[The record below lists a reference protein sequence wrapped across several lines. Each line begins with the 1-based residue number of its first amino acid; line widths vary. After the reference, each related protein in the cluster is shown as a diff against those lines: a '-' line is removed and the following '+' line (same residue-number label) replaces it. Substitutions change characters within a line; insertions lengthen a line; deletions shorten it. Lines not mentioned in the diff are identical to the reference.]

1 MAYIDQPDLYEH
13 IPNLNNYIEP
23 VNLLTKTERFDYQSD
38 KDFLWHEIYNLFD
51 NDDQIRFYNNKIYSN
66 DLDNKKRFIASDLL
80 DNTNITIKTD
90 SHVEKINFED
100 ENAVSINLK
109 NKKIIKFKDL
119 ILAGGAIENV
129 KILNNSNNEILKR
142 LPIGE
147 TIYDHAGVSFYY
159 LPNSNFNKYISIGHL
174 QVRAK
179 DLKWQIYLSK
189 VPNVPYLIVTIA
201 QAKKEDNKGKVQ
213 FEGDKHKIDIN
224 YFTEKDTV
232 KSMLDGY
239 NYINNKLKEIGYT
252 NIDPTEI
259 TEEYILKS
267 FDSIYHYH
275 GTCPYGTV
283 VDNSCKVLGIN
294 NLYIGDISVL
304 NESVPGSTSVS
315 SMLTGYRFSKIYLD
329 KILDTE
335 EEYDIVIVGSGPA
348 GSMISRSLSDKIK
361 DKKILLLE
369 KGSSE
374 IKENFDEKYRSILDW
389 SNAMNDPLNSHTLI
403 SENEKTIWLGRG
415 LGGGT
420 LHFGMAYIDQP
431 DLYEHIP
438 NLNNYIEPVNLLTKT
453 ERFDY
458 QSDKD
463 FLWHEIYNLF
473 DNDDQI
479 RFYNNKIYSNDL
491 DNKKRFIAS
500 DLLDNTNITIKTDS
514 HVEKINFEDEN
525 AVSINLKNKKIIKF
539 KDLILAGGA
548 IENVK
553 ILNNSN
559 NEILKRLPIG
569 ETIYD
574 HAGVSFYYLPNSNF
588 NKYISIGH
596 LQVRAKDLKWQIY
609 LSKVPNVPYLIV
621 TIAQAKK
628 EDNKGKVQ
636 FEGDKHKIDINYFTE
651 KDTVKS
657 MLDGYNYIN
666 NKLKEI
672 GYTNID
678 PTEITEE
685 YILKSFDSIYHYH
698 GTCPYGTVVDN
709 SCKVLGINN
718 LYIGDISVLN
728 ESVPGSTSVSSMLTG
743 YRFSKIYLDKKIL
756 ETEDEINKIKK
767 ENGDLKKKT
776 KNLFTIDELR
786 NYWQNEKKMYVV
798 IQNDG
803 SKVGIGE
810 KKVYNMGDY
819 WNGGGHPVNLA
830 RYVEP
835 LEYNFTNLL
844 TGRHGTFS
852 VWRIKRGGAI
862 EVGLLDEENINQKII
877 NNEEKINNL
886 KDSLLLFKNET
897 NILCQSEEKNFQ
909 SKKLGEYSFESYSPF
924 TKIDTWNDCLKLVSM
939 ENVSLEFLNLVKKII
954 GEIIISDE
962 LANVFKTKN
971 FIQKIAKNNIDDYK
985 PPLHQR
991 IGWDSLNLKNNS
1003 VDFIWEIEKGEEQID
1018 KVLKNLLNTIYFAL
1032 SLGNGNIWS
1041 FDDDNSL
1048 VYKSMIEAVN
1058 LGVFNLD
1065 DYIDLINDESY
1076 NRIVI
1081 QEFFYCLVYTSW
1093 EYTKKF
1099 DLKLNSAWKLKFQ
1112 QQIDLIL
1119 PSSNNLYQNYIQKIL
1134 REPNF
1139 ETIKKLSY

>member
-1 MAYIDQPDLYEH
+1 MKQVIDLKSGWNLISFLFKINIDEIYNNENILELKSTTESYNKLIPKSFNTLSEIKQNQGYYIKCLKDDTLVFEGDFISEIEYSLREGWNLIGFPFDFKYNLQDISKDILEIKSIDKSYNSKLPLFSTLKDLEENFGYWVKCSKDTLLTIVNSNLEEEYDIVIVGSGPAGSMIGRALSDKIKDKKILLLEKGSFKIKENYDEKYRNILNWSNAMNDPLNSHTLISENEKTIWLGRGLGGGTLHFGMQYIDQPDLYEH

-38 KDFLWHEIYNLFD
+38 KDFLWHELYNLFD
-51 NDDQIRFYNNKIYSN
+51 KDDQIRFYNNKIYSN
-66 DLDNKKRFIASDLL
+66 DLDNNKRFIASDLL
-80 DNTNITIKTD
+80 DNTNITIKTN
-90 SHVEKINFED
+90 SNVEKINFED

-109 NKKIIKFKDL
+109 NKKVIKFKDL

-147 TIYDHAGVSFYY
+147 TIYDHAGVNFYY

-201 QAKKEDNKGKVQ
+201 QAKKEDNNGKVQ

-239 NYINNKLKEIGYT
+239 NYINNKLKEIGYA

-304 NESVPGSTSVS
+304 T
-315 SMLTGYRFSKIYLD
+315 
-329 KILDTE
+329 
-335 EEYDIVIVGSGPA
+335 
-348 GSMISRSLSDKIK
+348 
-361 DKKILLLE
+361 
-369 KGSSE
+369 
-374 IKENFDEKYRSILDW
+374 
-389 SNAMNDPLNSHTLI
+389 
-403 SENEKTIWLGRG
+403 
-415 LGGGT
+415 
-420 LHFGMAYIDQP
+420 
-431 DLYEHIP
+431 
-438 NLNNYIEPVNLLTKT
+438 
-453 ERFDY
+453 
-458 QSDKD
+458 
-463 FLWHEIYNLF
+463 
-473 DNDDQI
+473 
-479 RFYNNKIYSNDL
+479 
-491 DNKKRFIAS
+491 
-500 DLLDNTNITIKTDS
+500 
-514 HVEKINFEDEN
+514 
-525 AVSINLKNKKIIKF
+525 
-539 KDLILAGGA
+539 
-548 IENVK
+548 
-553 ILNNSN
+553 
-559 NEILKRLPIG
+559 
-569 ETIYD
+569 
-574 HAGVSFYYLPNSNF
+574 
-588 NKYISIGH
+588 
-596 LQVRAKDLKWQIY
+596 
-609 LSKVPNVPYLIV
+609 
-621 TIAQAKK
+621 
-628 EDNKGKVQ
+628 
-636 FEGDKHKIDINYFTE
+636 
-651 KDTVKS
+651 
-657 MLDGYNYIN
+657 
-666 NKLKEI
+666 
-672 GYTNID
+672 
-678 PTEITEE
+678 
-685 YILKSFDSIYHYH
+685 
-698 GTCPYGTVVDN
+698 
-709 SCKVLGINN
+709 
-718 LYIGDISVLN
+718 

-756 ETEDEINKIKK
+756 ETEEEINKIKK
-767 ENGDLKKKT
+767 ENGDLKKKKT
-776 KNLFTIDELR
+776 KDLFTIDKLR
-786 NYWQNEKKMYVV
+786 NLWQNEKKMYVV

-819 WNGGGHPVNLA
+819 WNGGGHPVNLV
-830 RYVEP
+830 RYLEP

-886 KDSLLLFKNET
+886 KDSLFLFKNET
-897 NILCQSEEKNFQ
+897 NILYEGEEKNFQ
-909 SKKLGEYSFESYSPF
+909 NKKLGEYSFESYSPF

-962 LANVFKTKN
+962 LASIFKTKN

-985 PPLHQR
+985 PPLQER

-1032 SLGNGNIWS
+1032 SLGNGNIWN

-1099 DLKLNSAWKLKFQ
+1099 SLKLNSAWKLKFQ
-1112 QQIDLIL
+1112 NQIDLIL